1 LVYDVI
7 IVGGGVIG
15 TSSAYHLK
23 RTNPNLNILLIDQF
37 SRVGA
42 GNTAKS
48 AALFRNIFSSSIS
61 RSLTN
66 SSIQYYLKIH
76 AQIKLRKLGYLWLF
90 SQDQWQLIAK
100 VLENIDETQFQ
111 YERMDASSI
120 LKLVKINQRSEAQF
134 RDVHSAIFGHLC
146 GTISATAVA
155 RHYYEEF
162 LKLGGKSLFGTK
174 IVNFSLTGEE
184 NCFPPWDDIQIK
196 FVSDAKG
203 NKYSA
208 KKFLLATGAW
218 THGLMVPIGISPGV
232 LPKKRQLF
240 ALRIN
245 KIEKIFP
252 SSKHP
257 VIILPT
263 GGVYVKPIMENKTI
277 VVGCADK
284 LGRSYHMEESYPPE
298 ASEDYFK
305 CAVEPV
311 LKHHFPEISGNY
323 KLFTKWAGYYS
334 YSPDNNPVIDQN
346 SNIVWVS
353 GTSGSGIMKAD
364 AIGRIAASKVVEQT
378 IAELYDG
385 REFRVSDLSLNE
397 RKIERERLII

>member
-7 IVGGGVIG
+7 ILGGGVIG

-23 RTNPNLNILLIDQF
+23 RTNPDLNILLIDQF

-42 GNTAKS
+42 GSTAKS

-66 SSIQYYLKIH
+66 SSIQYYLEIH

-100 VLENIDETQFQ
+100 VLDNIDETQFQ
-111 YERMDASSI
+111 YERMDISSI
-120 LKLVKINQRSEAQF
+120 LKIVNINQSNKAKFQ
-134 RDVHSAIFGHLC
+134 DVYQAIFGHLC
-146 GTISATAVA
+146 GTISATAIA

-162 LKLGGKSLFGTK
+162 LKLGGKSLFETK
-174 IVNFSLTGEE
+174 IVKLNLTGEE

-196 FVSDAKG
+196 SISDNKG

-208 KKFLLATGAW
+208 VKYLFATGAW
-218 THGLMVPIGISPGV
+218 THKLMVPIGISPGV

-240 ALRIN
+240 ALRID

-252 SSKHP
+252 GSKHP

-263 GGVYVKPIMENKTI
+263 GGVYVKPIMENNTLI
-277 VVGCADK
+277 VGCADK

-298 ASEDYFK
+298 ASEDYFQ
-305 CAVEPV
+305 CVVEPV
-311 LKHHFPEISGNY
+311 LKHYFPEISGNY
-323 KLFTKWAGYYS
+323 KLSTKWAGYYS
-334 YSPDNNPVIDQN
+334 YSSDNNPVIDQN

-364 AIGRIAASKVVEQT
+364 AIGRIAAGKVAEQT
-378 IAELYDG
+378 IVELYDSK
-385 REFRVSDLSLNE
+385 EFRVSDLSLND